1 MTAAAHDRLAGRIPM
16 VTARHLCAV
25 AAERGLGITD
35 VLAGTSVVA
44 ADLDQRDAD
53 LRADDEITMVRNVIR
68 LLPDASG
75 LGVAVGRRISVTSL
89 GMFGLAAMSSATPR
103 ELIAVWLRYFA
114 LSALRVALQVE
125 EGPTE
130 AVVTLDSTALPRDV
144 RRFFADRDLA
154 AIVSTV
160 SVIAL
165 PVLSR
170 YADRVQIRLAASDEH
185 LRALMSEL
193 PLTDVG
199 FDGESTVIRVPK
211 EMLDEPLPQA
221 DRHTLEMSTARCDE
235 MLERLHRGDGLAA
248 VVQSMLVGR
257 SGPLPSAPVVARAL
271 QMHPRALRR
280 RLAEEGVCFRD
291 LSNHAKAVMAAEL
304 LEESDMTVEQ
314 IARRLGYAETAAFN
328 HAFTRWYG
336 CAPSRYRATSPQA

>member
-1 MTAAAHDRLAGRIPM
+1 MTAAAQDRLAGRIPM

-25 AAERGLGITD
+25 AAEQGLSITD
-35 VLAGTSVVA
+35 VLAGTSVLA

-53 LRADDEITMVRNVIR
+53 LRADDEITMVRNVIG

-103 ELIAVWLRYFA
+103 ELIAVWLRYFS

-125 EGPTE
+125 EGPAE
-130 AVVTLDSTALPRDV
+130 AVVTLDATALPRDV
-144 RRFFADRDLA
+144 RRYFADRDVA

-160 SVIAL
+160 PVIAL

-170 YADRVQIRLAASDEH
+170 YADRVQIRLAASADH
-185 LRALMSEL
+185 LQPLMSEL

-199 FDGESTVIRVPK
+199 YGGESTVIRVPR

-221 DRHTLEMSTARCDE
+221 DRHTLEMCTARCDE

-248 VVQSMLVGR
+248 LVQSMLTG
-257 SGPLPSAPVVARAL
+257 SAGPLPSAQAVARAL
-271 QMHPRALRR
+271 QMHPRTLRR
-280 RLAEEGVCFRD
+280 RLAEEGVSFRD
-291 LSNHAKAVMAAEL
+291 LSNHAKAAVAADL
-304 LEESDMTVEQ
+304 LVGSGMTVEQ

-328 HAFTRWYG
+328 HAFVRWYG
-336 CAPSRYRATSPQA
+336 CAPTRYRAMSPQA